1 MLNFLKSKNPIFF
14 LTISGTVLICSI
26 INHVLFINNSN
37 TNWITLGEL
46 NIHKSFWYLLYAF
59 VVFFSAL
66 KFNQIINRS
75 IFFQRTN
82 YLSGLIFLLLTV
94 FSAPIHHSVLPCL
107 SNLFVILALGNLL
120 NIYRNRSCK
129 TEIFNATCWL
139 ILSAIIY
146 SANLFIIPLLW
157 ITLYYVRPFD
167 WREYVMPL
175 IAILFMGVY
184 FITFYLLFPEHNL
197 WLKNL
202 KNTYFNEISIKNI
215 IWWYWVALLVFGV
228 VISAKTVFIS
238 FSRSSNRYK
247 KITWILTSL
256 LVCGVLQLIF
266 RLTTSNVNASFLYG
280 ILIPF
285 SVLVSNTILN
295 TKKPGIVSSYIVASI
310 FGYFLVTYVI

>member
-14 LTISGTVLICSI
+14 LITSGTVLICSI
-26 INHVLFINNSN
+26 IYHVLYINNSN
-37 TNWITLGEL
+37 TNWQALGEF
-46 NIHKSFWYLLYAF
+46 NIHKIFWYFLYAI

-66 KFNQIINRS
+66 KLNQIINKS

-94 FSAPIHHSVLPCL
+94 SSAPIHHSVLPCL

-120 NIYRNRSCK
+120 KIYRNRSCK

-146 SANLFIIPLLW
+146 SANLFIFPLLW
-157 ITLYYVRPFD
+157 ITLYYVRPFE
-167 WREYVMPL
+167 WREYVMPI

-184 FITFYLLFPEHNL
+184 FITLYLLFPEHNM
-197 WLKNL
+197 WLISL
-202 KNTYFNEISIKNI
+202 KHTYFIEKSVKKIT
-215 IWWYWVALLVFGV
+215 WWYWVVLLVSGL

-238 FSRSSNRYK
+238 FLRSSNRYK
-247 KITWILTSL
+247 KITWILISL
-256 LVCGVLQLIF
+256 LVCGVLQHMF
-266 RLTTSNVNASFLYG
+266 RLTILNVKASFLCG

-285 SVLVSNTILN
+285 SVLVSNTILS
-295 TKKPGIVSSYIVASI
+295 TKKPWIVSSYILASI
-310 FGYFLVTYVI
+310 FGYFVVTYAI

>member
-37 TNWITLGEL
+37 TNWQALGKV
-46 NIHKSFWYLLYAF
+46 NIHKSFWYLLYAI

-66 KFNQIINRS
+66 KVNQIINKS

-82 YLSGLIFLLLTV
+82 YLSGLIFLLLSV
-94 FSAPIHHSVLPCL
+94 SSAPIHLSVLPCL

-120 NIYRNRSCK
+120 KIYRNRSCK

-157 ITLYYVRPFD
+157 ITLYYVRPFE
-167 WREYVMPL
+167 WREYLMPI

-184 FITFYLLFPEHNL
+184 FITFYLLFPEHNM
-197 WLKNL
+197 WLISL
-202 KNTYFNEISIKNI
+202 KDTYFVEISIKNI
-215 IWWYWVALLVFGV
+215 TWWYWVVLLVSGV

-247 KITWILTSL
+247 KITWILISL
-256 LVCGVLQLIF
+256 LLCCVLQLIL
-266 RLTTSNVNASFLYG
+266 RLTTLNVNASFLYG

-285 SVLVSNTILN
+285 SVLVSNTILS
-295 TKKPGIVSSYIVASI
+295 TKKPWIVSSYIVASI
-310 FGYFLVTYVI
+310 FGYFVVTYVI